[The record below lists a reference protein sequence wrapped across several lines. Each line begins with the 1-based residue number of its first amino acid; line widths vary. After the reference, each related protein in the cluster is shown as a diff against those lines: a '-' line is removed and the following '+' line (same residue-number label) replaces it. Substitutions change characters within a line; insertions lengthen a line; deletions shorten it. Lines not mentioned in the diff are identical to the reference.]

1 MNQYRKLPAY
11 AFAAG
16 LALAASL
23 GSAAEGPSDIQ
34 GPVVL
39 PPEVANMPIEQA
51 ILTSPPHVPPAI
63 TRQYPARVVVNLEV
77 LEVVGRLADGVEYT
91 FWTYGGSVPG
101 SFIRIREGDVVE
113 FHLNNHPSSK
123 LPHNIDL
130 HAVTGPGGGA
140 TSTFTAPGH
149 SSKFTFQ
156 ALNPGL
162 YVYHCATAPVPMHI
176 GNGMYGLILVEP
188 KEGLPKVDKEF
199 YVMQGEFYT
208 TGKYGEEG
216 LQSFDMA
223 KAIDERP
230 PYIVFNGSVGSLVG
244 DLAMTAKVGE
254 NVRLYF
260 GVGGPNITSSFHV
273 IDEIFDKVFPEAG
286 LSRANTNVQTTMV
299 PSGGATVVEF
309 KVDVPGTYVLVDHSL
324 SRAFNKGALGML
336 KVAGPE
342 NRVIYSGKEIDAV
355 YIGSQADAGSASAK
369 REAELKGK
377 IAAEIKANPAIA
389 GLRKEVQIEK
399 GKQVYMSLCFAC
411 HQADGKGLPPAFPP
425 LAGSDYMLADR
436 ERSLRIVL
444 KGITGPMV
452 VNGQKYDSAM
462 PPQEAVLTDQQ
473 VADVLTYV
481 YNAWG
486 NKGDAFS
493 ADQAKAM
500 RNQSQ

>member
-23 GSAAEGPSDIQ
+23 GLANEGPTDVQ

-39 PPEVANMPIEQA
+39 PPEVVNLPVEQA
-51 ILTSPPHVPPAI
+51 ILTSPPHVPPPI
-63 TRQYPARVVVNLEV
+63 NRTYPARVVVNLEV

-149 SSKFTFQ
+149 SSRFTFQ

-216 LQSFDMA
+216 LQSFDMG

-254 NVRLYF
+254 NVRIYF

-273 IDEIFDKVFPEAG
+273 IGEIFDKVYPEGG
-286 LSRANTNVQTTMV
+286 LHLVNSSVQTTLV

-309 KVDVPGTYVLVDHSL
+309 KVDVPGTFILVDHSL
-324 SRAFNKGALGML
+324 TRAFNKGALGML

-369 REAELKGK
+369 REAELKSK